1 MSVKI
6 PRLPKPSVA
15 RLGKTVRQ
23 PDAVPVQSGSVED
36 VKTKAENVCAARPE
50 RLLRLVRNSTRIDI
64 LQRSRPGLGGLP
76 RGAWLVFPGDGRCRK
91 GIWWTVRRCQKS
103 RHQAFCLTSYYPSSR
118 IGR

>member
-36 VKTKAENVCAARPE
+36 VKTKAENVCAASPE
-50 RLLRLVRNSTRIDI
+50 RLLRLVRNSPVSIV
-64 LQRSRPGLGGLP
+64 LQRSRPGLGSLP
-76 RGAWLVFPGDGRCRK
+76 RGAWLVFSGDGPCRE
-91 GIWWTVRRCQKS
+91 GVWWTVTR
-103 RHQAFCLTSYYPSSR
+103 
-118 IGR
+118 